1 MKRTN
6 DWNNI
11 YLKPTNDNKKMR
23 PEKQNQPN
31 LIKETE
37 EAEGKSYGRLG
48 NENYGL
54 YNQHRWHTWMVTQQ
68 KRNIQNFNSWVC
80 SWKMY

>member
-1 MKRTN
+1 
-6 DWNNI
+6 
-11 YLKPTNDNKKMR
+11 MR

-54 YNQHRWHTWMVTQQ
+54 YNQHR
-68 KRNIQNFNSWVC
+68 
-80 SWKMY
+80 